1 MPIEIRELVIKA
13 SIDET
18 GVNKGKNAETGRNK
32 PDRDEIVADCVEQVM
47 ELLRSQL
54 ER

>member
-13 SIDET
+13 TIEEPSQA
-18 GVNKGKNAETGRNK
+18 KGTSAPSASSRE
-32 PDRDEIVADCVEQVM
+32 DRQGIVADCVEQVM
-47 ELLRSQL
+47 EILRNRA

>member
-13 SIDET
+13 SISDSDKEASADT
-18 GVNKGKNAETGRNK
+18 VSGIK
-32 PDRDEIVADCVEQVM
+32 PEDRDEIVADCVEQVM
-47 ELLRSQL
+47 EILQNQL

>member
-13 SIDET
+13 SITESSSVRDT
-18 GVNKGKNAETGRNK
+18 HHNTDSGAD
-32 PDRDEIVADCVEQVM
+32 DREEIVADCVEQVM
-47 ELLRSQL
+47 ELLKNQM

>member
-13 SIDET
+13 SIDES
-18 GVNKGKNAETGRNK
+18 GEKKTGRK
-32 PDRDEIVADCVEQVM
+32 TKQIDREEIVADCVEQVM
-47 ELLRSQL
+47 ELLHSQL

>member
-13 SIDET
+13 SISESDAEDATDT
-18 GVNKGKNAETGRNK
+18 GLGLRSS
-32 PDRDEIVADCVEQVM
+32 DREEIVADCVEQVM
-47 ELLRSQL
+47 EILRTQS

>member
-13 SIDET
+13 SVDET
-18 GVNKGKNAETGRNK
+18 GVKKGKNAGTSEK
-32 PDRDEIVADCVEQVM
+32 VSDRDEIVADCVEQVI

>member
-13 SIDET
+13 SINESGAKNSKDTET
-18 GVNKGKNAETGRNK
+18 GPRHL
-32 PDRDEIVADCVEQVM
+32 DREEIVADCVEQVM